1 MNARL
6 MALVLW
12 INANPQNVRLLS
24 LIAILAFAIGGQS
37 LGGGGVVINGPIG
50 GGSDIGPA

>member
-24 LIAILAFAIGGQS
+24 LIAILAFAIGGPS
-37 LGGGGVVINGPIG
+37 LGGGVVINGPIG
-50 GGSDIGPA
+50 GGADIGPA